1 MVYRLEEMTQ
11 DKMKKYSD
19 IKINGE
25 QVIYTENKEDL
36 MYV

>member
-11 DKMKKYSD
+11 DKMKKDSD

-25 QVIYTENKEDL
+25 QIIYTENKEDL